1 MPATY
6 LDLTCHIIFATK
18 HRQPWIADSW
28 RGQLHAY
35 IGGMIR
41 NMGASAYSGEN
52 EQPIRLK
59 ASIVSGENEHII
71 R

>member
-1 MPATY
+1 MGASP
-6 LDLTCHIIFATK
+6 I
-18 HRQPWIADSW
+18 S
-28 RGQLHAY
+28 
-35 IGGMIR
+35 IGGTGDHVHLLLGLR
-41 NMGASAYSGEN
+41 GTHAVAVVVRDVKTATSAYSGEN